1 MWEDITPFATPLT
14 PPTSSSPRV
23 LVIGSGVTGLVTSW
37 VLLDA
42 GSHVTILAREHANF
56 DLGKQRLASQIAG
69 ALWEYPPAVCGAHTD
84 PISLQS
90 SKRWCME
97 SYHVYFAL
105 ASFSKTA
112 GVRILPSAAFFP
124 YNVDMDP
131 SQLGKMKEIQATSIR
146 GFRRSASIISEHQI
160 EPTYGAVDA
169 YEILV
174 PVIDTDAAMAWLTA
188 LVQAKGATMIT
199 ERIIG
204 DLLDQEASLL
214 HRFNASAI
222 INASGSGAKDLAGDK
237 SCYPLRGALLRV
249 RNDGTDFPKL
259 NAALSIAADVN
270 EDHEIVFLIPRGD
283 DVLLIGGI
291 AQPDEEELNLTP
303 ESPVIKRMRERC
315 EKFLPCLKD
324 AKLVQ
329 DYPLAQGLRPFRKGN
344 VRVEPESRRYGS
356 KIVHSYGH
364 GGSGWTLAFGCALDV
379 RELVKEILDEK
390 DVAGP
395 YEWEVHGDEVVV
407 DTDDGKLFTLADLE
421 KSKVEMKKSLDCGK
435 TRRASKL

>member
-1 MWEDITPFATPLT
+1 
-14 PPTSSSPRV
+14 
-23 LVIGSGVTGLVTSW
+23 VIGSGVIGLVNSW

-42 GSHVTILAREHANF
+42 GYHVTILAHEYASFN
-56 DLGKQRLASQIAG
+56 LGKQRLTSQIAG

-84 PISLQS
+84 LVSLQS

-105 ASFSKTA
+105 ASFSKAT

-124 YNVDMDP
+124 YDVEKDP
-131 SQLGKMKEIQATSIR
+131 SQLRKMMEIQATSIR
-146 GFRRSASIISEHQI
+146 GFRRSASIISEHRI
-160 EPTYGAVDA
+160 EPMYGAVDA

-188 LVQAKGATMIT
+188 LVREKGATMIT
-199 ERIIG
+199 EPITG

-214 HRFNASAI
+214 RRFNASAI

-259 NAALSIAADVN
+259 NTALSIAADVN
-270 EDHEIVFLIPRGD
+270 EDHEIVFLVPRGD
-283 DVLLIGGI
+283 DVLLMGGI
-291 AQPDEEELNLTP
+291 AEPGEGELNLTL
-303 ESPVIKRMRERC
+303 ESPVIKQMRERC

-344 VRVEPESRRYGS
+344 VRVEREWRGDVSR
-356 KIVHSYGH
+356 IVHSYGH
-364 GGSGWTLAFGCALDV
+364 GGSGWSLAFGCALDV

-390 DVAGP
+390 DVARP
-395 YEWEVHGDEVVV
+395 YEWEVHGD
-407 DTDDGKLFTLADLE
+407 
-421 KSKVEMKKSLDCGK
+421 
-435 TRRASKL
+435 